1 MNTSYNYRQT
11 IKNFKIN
18 NEILIDCIYSAD
30 RRYHHNKQKYE
41 AFRTYYRIYHWL
53 EDTYNQVKKYKKLAN
68 QFLTIEKEL
77 LQNFEPKYLVF
88 DIDPYSGEL
97 IQYYLYYDLGKYV
110 FLVPIDS
117 ENVDFPN
124 LETKNYDELDRTQ
137 NPDDDFL
144 STQFVKKVN
153 RLMKT
158 NQLTFE

>member
-30 RRYHHNKQKYE
+30 RRYRHNYQKHESYK
-41 AFRTYYRIYHWL
+41 TYYRIFHWL
-53 EDTYNQVKKYKKLAN
+53 EDTYHQVAKYKKLAE

-77 LQNFEPKYLVF
+77 LQSFKPKYLVF
-88 DIDPYSGEL
+88 DLDKFTGEIL
-97 IQYYLYYDLGKYV
+97 QYYLYYDLGKYV

-137 NPDDDFL
+137 NPNDDFL
-144 STQFVKKVN
+144 STQFIKKVN
-153 RLMKT
+153 ELMKT
-158 NQLTFE
+158 NKLTFE

>member
-11 IKNFKIN
+11 IKNHKIN

-30 RRYHHNKQKYE
+30 RRYRHNYQKHESYK
-41 AFRTYYRIYHWL
+41 TYYRIFHWL
-53 EDTYNQVKKYKKLAN
+53 EDTYHQVAKYKKLAE

-77 LQNFEPKYLVF
+77 LKSFKPKYLVF
-88 DIDPYSGEL
+88 DLDEFTGEIL
-97 IQYYLYYDLGKYV
+97 QYYLYYDLGKYV

-137 NPDDDFL
+137 NPNDDFL

-153 RLMKT
+153 GLMKT